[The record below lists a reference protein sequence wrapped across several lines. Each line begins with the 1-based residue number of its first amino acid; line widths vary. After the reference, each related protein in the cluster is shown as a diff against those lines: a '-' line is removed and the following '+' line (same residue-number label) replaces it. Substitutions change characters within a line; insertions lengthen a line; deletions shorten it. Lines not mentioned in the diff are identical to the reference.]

1 MSTTHNLNNLELKA
15 MRLSLGLTIADAC
28 DLQSI
33 YITKRFFRYL
43 ESGERTINKD
53 INDLFDVL
61 SAQYHLALTNLSDDI
76 DSYNN
81 ERHPKTDDADE
92 YFKQLKSTPKL
103 KLPFFQSFEL
113 WKEKTGND
121 LPHFWKIYQAVIGH
135 LLLID
140 KLTELDDGA
149 DIPAQFSIWF
159 WINGK
164 HE

>member
-33 YITKRFFRYL
+33 DVSKRFFRYL

-61 SAQYHLALTNLSDDI
+61 SAQYHLVLTNLSDDI
-76 DSYNN
+76 DLYNN
-81 ERHPKTDDADE
+81 ERLPKTDDADE

-103 KLPFFQSFEL
+103 KLPFFKSF
-113 WKEKTGND
+113 K
-121 LPHFWKIYQAVIGH
+121 
-135 LLLID
+135 
-140 KLTELDDGA
+140 
-149 DIPAQFSIWF
+149 
-159 WINGK
+159 
-164 HE
+164 